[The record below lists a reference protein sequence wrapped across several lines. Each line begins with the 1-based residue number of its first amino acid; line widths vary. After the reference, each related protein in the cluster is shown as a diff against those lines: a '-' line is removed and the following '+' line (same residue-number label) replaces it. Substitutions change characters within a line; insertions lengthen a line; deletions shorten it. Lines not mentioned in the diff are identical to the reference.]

1 MSFLPWL
8 DPFWSASFSGIRVFL
23 SCYMR
28 TQMTIKPRETILEV
42 NKVRT
47 RKGYLFD
54 IQGGNKSD
62 ICKSLPIPPSL
73 QKKSFI

>member
-1 MSFLPWL
+1 
-8 DPFWSASFSGIRVFL
+8 
-23 SCYMR
+23 
-28 TQMTIKPRETILEV
+28 MTIKPRETILEV